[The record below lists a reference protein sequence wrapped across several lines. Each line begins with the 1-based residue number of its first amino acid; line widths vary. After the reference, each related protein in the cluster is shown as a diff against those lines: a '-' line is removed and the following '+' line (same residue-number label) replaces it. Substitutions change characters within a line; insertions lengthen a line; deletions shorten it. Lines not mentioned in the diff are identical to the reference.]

1 MGMKLVWV
9 CVGGALGSGARFL
22 VTTWSL
28 GRYGLAFPYGTLAV
42 NVAGSFLLALLFQL
56 FRNATWLGPTLQ
68 VALGAGFLGGFT
80 TYSTF
85 NLELVNYVQAGQTR
99 LAALYGAATLV
110 GCFGAGFVGALLGR
124 LPWAR

>member
-9 CVGGALGSGARFL
+9 CVGGAIGSGARFL

-28 GRYGLAFPYGTLAV
+28 TRYGSAFPYGTLAV
-42 NVAGSFLLALLFQL
+42 NVLGSFLLALLFQL
-56 FRNATWLGPTLQ
+56 SRSATWLGPTLQ

-85 NLELVNYVQAGQTR
+85 NLEVVQYVQNEQPR
-99 LAALYGAATLV
+99 LAALYGTATLV
-110 GCFGAGFVGALLGR
+110 GCLCAGFVGMHLGR
-124 LPWAR
+124 LPGSR

>member
-9 CVGGALGSGARFL
+9 CLGGAIGSGARFL
-22 VTTWSL
+22 VTTWSV
-28 GRYGLAFPYGTLAV
+28 GRYGAAFPYGTLAV

-56 FRNATWLGPTLQ
+56 SQRASFLGPTVQ

-80 TYSTF
+80 TYSSF
-85 NLELVNYVQAGQTR
+85 NLELVQYVQNGQSR

-110 GCFGAGFVGALLGR
+110 GCLGAGFVGMHLGR
-124 LPWAR
+124 LPAR

>member
-1 MGMKLVWV
+1 MKLLWV
-9 CVGGALGSGARFL
+9 CIGGAIGSGARFL

-28 GRYGLAFPYGTLAV
+28 ARYGAAFPYGTLAV
-42 NVAGSFLLALLFQL
+42 NVVGSFLLALLFQL
-56 FRNATWLGPTLQ
+56 SRSATWLGPTLQ

-85 NLELVNYVQAGQTR
+85 NLELVQYVHNGQPR

-110 GCFGAGFVGALLGR
+110 GCLGAGFVGMYLGR
-124 LPWAR
+124 LPGSR